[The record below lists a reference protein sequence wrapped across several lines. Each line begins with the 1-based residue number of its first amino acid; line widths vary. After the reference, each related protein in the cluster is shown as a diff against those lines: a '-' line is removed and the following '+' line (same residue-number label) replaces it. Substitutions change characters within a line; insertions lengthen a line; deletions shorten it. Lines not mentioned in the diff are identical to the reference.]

1 MGPKSQK
8 RQATSPLHPSP
19 PHTRNSTTA
28 ATATSSNNME
38 AALVAI
44 NATLVTM
51 NLKLDKIDGLENTI
65 KELKT
70 EITTLREGMSAV
82 ITDNNNKEETI
93 NQLKDQLN
101 RCDQTIRSN
110 SLRIVGLPITSTTQ
124 PSEIPSMVYNLVIRP
139 CMEAAMAKGELP
151 PNAFPT
157 SHFLI
162 ENSFAIPTRKGS
174 STPVIVKL
182 SSSFIRT
189 LIFKYKKE
197 ALPKTRDPATNKER
211 RSFAIFEDLSPANY
225 TLLRSFSD
233 DERVKGAW
241 SFNGQIKFKL
251 HDGET
256 VYRGKSLLD
265 TVESITKQKK

>member
-8 RQATSPLHPSP
+8 RQASSPLHPSP
-19 PHTRNSTTA
+19 PHTRNF
-28 ATATSSNNME
+28 TATTTTSTNME

-51 NLKLDKIDGLENTI
+51 NLKLDKIDGLETTI

-101 RCDQTIRSN
+101 RCDQTIRSS
-110 SLRIVGLPITSTTQ
+110 SLRIVGLPISASTQ
-124 PSEIPSMVYNLVIRP
+124 PSEIPSLVYKHIIRP
-139 CMEAAMAKGELP
+139 CMEAAIAKGDLP
-151 PNAFPT
+151 PTAFPT

-162 ENSFAIPTRKGS
+162 ENSFSIPTKKGT

-182 SSSFIRT
+182 SSSYVRS

-211 RSFAIFEDLSPANY
+211 CAFAVFEDLSPANY
-225 TLLRSFSD
+225 TLLRSFAD

-241 SFNGQIKFKL
+241 SYNGQIKFKL

-256 VYRGKSLLD
+256 IYRAKSLLD
-265 TVESITKQKK
+265 TVDSIIKKK